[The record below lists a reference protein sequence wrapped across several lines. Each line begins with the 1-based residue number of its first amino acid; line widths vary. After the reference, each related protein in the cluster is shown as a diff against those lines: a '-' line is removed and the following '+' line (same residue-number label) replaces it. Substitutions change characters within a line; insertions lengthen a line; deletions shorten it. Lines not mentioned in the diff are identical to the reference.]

1 VSSLLRRSPRYPVK
15 VPILIKVGGLFVELS
30 TEDVSFRGV
39 FAYTDE
45 ALHIG
50 QLISLE
56 LWLPPK
62 GESLKV
68 QAKIVHE
75 VERRHQPGIGLEF
88 FAVGRDEETRWDA
101 FITRLRD
108 DFPTIAG
115 RASRLARA
123 SRFDPIRKREARHTA
138 VFRVEMQTALDLQN
152 IYNRDV
158 AKGGLFV
165 LTDEVVDL
173 ETAVGLQLIHPNT
186 EDVFELSGIVR
197 RQVEQHGIRGLGID
211 FVGLDQERRERLHD
225 FVYDGIAD
233 LFDEESIAEPHTT

>member
-1 VSSLLRRSPRYPVK
+1 MLMKS
-15 VPILIKVGGLFVELS
+15 GGLFVELS

-45 ALHIG
+45 PLHVG
-50 QLISLE
+50 QLISVE

-68 QAKIVHE
+68 QAKVVHE
-75 VERRHQPGIGLEF
+75 VERRSQPGVGLEF
-88 FAVGRDEETRWDA
+88 FAISRDQQARWDG

-123 SRFDPIRKREARHTA
+123 SRFDPIRKRQPDHAA
-138 VFRVEMQTALDLQN
+138 VFRIEVRTALDLQN
-152 IYNRDV
+152 IFTRDV

-165 LTDEVVDL
+165 LTDEVIDL
-173 ETAVGLQLIHPNT
+173 DTPVGLQLIHPNT
-186 EDVFELSGIVR
+186 EDVFELSGVVR
-197 RQVEQHGIRGLGID
+197 RHVEQHGIRGLGID
-211 FVGLDQERRERLHD
+211 FVGLDEERRDRFRD
-225 FVYDGIAD
+225 FVYDGIAE
-233 LFDEESIAEPHTT
+233 LFDEESIDVSQTP